1 MKYAKFEQMLLKKKE
16 EINLYIKNHP
26 REIDF
31 EGDETDIIQ
40 AKILARAASQIIARH
55 HDSLIKIEIAL
66 KKIVEGSFGIC
77 EECGDGISEKR
88 LMFNPGFNFCIGC
101 AEELELLKKNQVK

>member
-1 MKYAKFEQMLLKKKE
+1 MKYTKFKEMLLKNKD

-40 AKILARAASQIIARH
+40 AKILARSAAQIIARNQEN
-55 HDSLIKIEIAL
+55 LIKIEIAL
-66 KKIVEGSFGIC
+66 KKIAEGSFGVC

-88 LMFNPGFNFCIGC
+88 LMFNPGFNSCISC